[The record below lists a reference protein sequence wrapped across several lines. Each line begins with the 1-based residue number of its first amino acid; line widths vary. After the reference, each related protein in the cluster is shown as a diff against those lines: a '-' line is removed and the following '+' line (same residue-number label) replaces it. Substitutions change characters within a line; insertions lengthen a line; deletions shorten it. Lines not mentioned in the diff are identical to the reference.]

1 MRKKDICCDLKTC
14 ILCRDCLPD
23 WVPAIS
29 NHKQN
34 LFVKKG
40 GKVFEEG
47 NEMQGIFFI
56 FRGKIKVHKK
66 WGAEKEL
73 IVRFAKEGDM
83 IGYRGLGNERIYP
96 VSATALEDTI
106 LCFVSME
113 FFDTTLKVNHQLTY
127 DLMQFYAE
135 ELQEAERRMRN
146 LAHMDVKGRIAEA
159 FLTLQKVFGQ
169 HKDGSINI
177 QLTKQDIASYCGTT
191 YETLSRTIT
200 EMIKEKLIKVTGKAI
215 TISKQRKLEEL
226 TINK

>member
-14 ILCRDCLPD
+14 ILCTDCLPD

-34 LFVKKG
+34 LLIKKG
-40 GKVFEEG
+40 ARVFEEG
-47 NEMQGIFFI
+47 NEMQGIYFI
-56 FRGKIKVHKK
+56 YKGKIKVHKK
-66 WGAEKEL
+66 WGTEKEL

-106 LCFVSME
+106 VCFVSID
-113 FFDTTLKVNHQLTY
+113 FFETTLKVNHQLTY
-127 DLMQFYAE
+127 GLMQFYAE

-159 FLTLQKVFGQ
+159 LLTLKKVFGQ
-169 HKDGSINI
+169 SKDGPIDI
-177 QLTKQDIASYCGTT
+177 MLTKQDIASYCGTT
-191 YETLSRTIT
+191 YETLSRIIN
-200 EMIKEKLIKVTGKAI
+200 EMVKEKLIKVTGKAI
-215 TISKQRKLEEL
+215 TILKQRKLEEL
-226 TINK
+226 TVNR